1 MHNVRCIL
9 KPSFLDSSQLAF
21 VVQPVSINNQYWIQ
35 EQGYNQTFVVQPA
48 FDNCR

>member
-21 VVQPVSINNQYWIQ
+21 VVQPIFINNQITKTDEGSWSKA
-35 EQGYNQTFVVQPA
+35 TTKM
-48 FDNCR
+48 